1 MTLKEFIEKFVVHN
15 TVVRLW
21 NEKGQ
26 TYQMIHDGNK
36 EVYMESEVLDGKSFL
51 SKYLENKVIG
61 VTDIVCN
68 EYPEAVNIVIE

>member
-1 MTLKEFIEKFVVHN
+1 MTLKDFIEKFVAHN

-26 TYQMIHDGNK
+26 NYKMIHDGEK
-36 EVYMESEVLDGKSFL
+36 EVSMEWEALDGKSFP
-51 SKYLENKVIG
+51 SKYLENKVVC

-68 EYPEAVNIVIE
+68 EYP